1 MRSELN
7 ELAAFAMVA
16 RERSFTRAAAK
27 LGVSQSALSHTI
39 RGLEQRLALRLLA
52 RTTKSVA
59 PTAAGTAL
67 LKDLSPALEQIT
79 LALDRARSLRHRP
92 AGRLRIVMSR
102 SAAVMVMLPRLAAF
116 ADAYPDIVLDVVT
129 VTGPVDLVAGEFDA
143 GIQLG
148 EYIQKDMIAVRVT
161 PDLRLAVVG
170 SPRYFASRRIPQKPT
185 DLGDHR
191 CITLRLPGG
200 PYRWEF
206 ERGRKSVTISV
217 NGPLVI
223 DDTHLVIEAALAG
236 VGLGLVYEEQVAG
249 DIAKRRLVRVLEDW
263 TPPIPG
269 FFMYYP
275 SRQHQPAALSA
286 LVNALRLSGKQVGC
300 GAGGEYELRP
310 RRRADKGLPGC
321 AASAG
326 PSSPVLNRS
335 RQDKWR
341 GHSG

>member
-59 PTAAGTAL
+59 PTAAGAAL
-67 LKDLSPALEQIT
+67 LQDLSPALEQIT
-79 LALDRARSLRHRP
+79 LALDRARSVRHRP

-102 SAAVMVMLPRLAAF
+102 SAAVMVLLPRLAAF
-116 ADAYPDIVLDVVT
+116 AEAYPDIVLDVVT

-170 SPRYFASRRIPQKPT
+170 SPRYFASRPIPQKPT

-191 CITLRLPGG
+191 CITLRLPDG

-249 DIAKRRLVRVLEDW
+249 DIARRRLIRVLEDW

-286 LVNALRLSGKQVGC
+286 LVNALRLSGK
-300 GAGGEYELRP
+300 
-310 RRRADKGLPGC
+310 
-321 AASAG
+321 
-326 PSSPVLNRS
+326 
-335 RQDKWR
+335 
-341 GHSG
+341 

>member
-1 MRSELN
+1 MRNELN
-7 ELAAFAMVA
+7 ELAVFAMVA

-39 RGLEQRLALRLLA
+39 RGLEERLELHLLA

-59 PTAAGTAL
+59 PTAAGAAL
-67 LKDLSPALEQIT
+67 LKDLSPALEQIAQ
-79 LALDRARSLRHRP
+79 ALDRARSVRRRP

-102 SAAVMVMLPRLAAF
+102 SAAVMVLLPRLTAF
-116 ADAYPDIVLDVVT
+116 AKAYPDIVLDVVT

-161 PDLRLAVVG
+161 PELRLAVVG
-170 SPRYFASRRIPQKPT
+170 SPGYFSSRSIPQKPT
-185 DLGDHR
+185 DLSDHQ
-191 CITLRLPGG
+191 CITLRLPSG

-217 NGPLVI
+217 NGPLII
-223 DDTHLVIEAALAG
+223 DDTHLVIQAVLAG
-236 VGLGLVYEEQVAG
+236 AGLGLVYEEQVAK
-249 DIAKRRLVRVLEDW
+249 DIAKRRLIRVLEDW

-275 SRQHQPAALSA
+275 SRQHQPSALAA
-286 LVNALRLSGKQVGC
+286 LVNALRL
-300 GAGGEYELRP
+300 P
-310 RRRADKGLPGC
+310 
-321 AASAG
+321 
-326 PSSPVLNRS
+326 
-335 RQDKWR
+335 
-341 GHSG
+341 